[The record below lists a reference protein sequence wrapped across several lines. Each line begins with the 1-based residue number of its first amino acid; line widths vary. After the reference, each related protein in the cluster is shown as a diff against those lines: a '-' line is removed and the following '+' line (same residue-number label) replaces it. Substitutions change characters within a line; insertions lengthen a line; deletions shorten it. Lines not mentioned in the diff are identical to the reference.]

1 MDYELSTRYVVGVDV
16 GQASDPT
23 AVCVVEAAKWRLYR
37 NDEARLR
44 RPNGVPRPGYVEAM
58 AEMPKP
64 EYRVRH
70 LERLQLGMPY
80 PLQAAYLVNLIG
92 RIPGASCLL
101 DATGVGRPVS
111 DLFRELGLRHTPV
124 LITAGREVTRKGE
137 FVGVPKLELISR
149 LQASLHAGELKIAA
163 KIPDA
168 AALVRELQ
176 EFRASWTES
185 GNLMFNARQGAH
197 DDLVIA
203 AALAVWGSTR
213 SDGPP
218 WDDLSGDKLKRIF
231 STTFG
236 GTADLNT

>member
-1 MDYELSTRYVVGVDV
+1 MDMTTRLVIGVDV

-23 AVCVVEAAKWRLYR
+23 AVCVVENATWRLSR
-37 NDEARLR
+37 NTEARLR
-44 RPNGVPRPGYVEAM
+44 APNGKPRYGYAEAL
-58 AEMPKP
+58 AEVPKP
-64 EYRVRH
+64 EYRIRH

-80 PLQAAYLVNLIG
+80 PAQAQYLVAMIT
-92 RIPGASCLL
+92 RIPGASVYL

-111 DLFRELGLRHTPV
+111 DLFRQSGLGHTAV
-124 LITAGREVTRKGE
+124 LITGGREVTNTRG

-149 LQASLHAGELKIAA
+149 LQATLHAGELKIAS

-168 AALVRELQ
+168 QALVRELQ
-176 EFRASWTES
+176 EFRASWSES

-203 AALAVWGSTR
+203 AALAVWGSSR

-218 WDDLSGDKLKRIF
+218 WDDPHAAKRLF
-231 STTFG
+231 STAWG
-236 GTADLNT
+236 GTASP